1 MNSWEEP
8 CIIASQINH
17 FWNQEKEKE
26 ILDVFNE
33 ETPKQQILDV
43 FTKEELESDPRV
55 WKELKAQRI
64 SLLSTKC
71 QNELKQY
78 RRKHLNKLSAAKH
91 KKNLYRTIK
100 FLTEENK
107 RLKKIIA
114 DANL

>member
-1 MNSWEEP
+1 MNSWEDP

-17 FWNQEKEKE
+17 FWNQEKE

-33 ETPKQQILDV
+33 EIIEQQIFDV
-43 FTKEELESDPRV
+43 FSKEELESEPCI

-71 QNELKQY
+71 QNELQQY

-100 FLTEENK
+100 ILTEENK